1 MKRKIFYDTIDRT
14 QQGIGRI
21 EQAKTTQKSSL
32 CLILGLTTTEK
43 LSGVS
48 NGSLSGG
55 L

>member
-1 MKRKIFYDTIDRT
+1 MT
-14 QQGIGRI
+14 QLIGRSKVLELI
-21 EQAKTTQKSSL
+21 KQAKTTQKSLL

-43 LSGVS
+43 LRGVS

>member
-1 MKRKIFYDTIDRT
+1 MT
-14 QQGIGRI
+14 QLIGRSKVLEVI

-48 NGSLSGG
+48 NGSLSGS

>member
-1 MKRKIFYDTIDRT
+1 MT
-14 QQGIGRI
+14 QLIGRSKVLE
-21 EQAKTTQKSSL
+21 EQAKTTQKSFL